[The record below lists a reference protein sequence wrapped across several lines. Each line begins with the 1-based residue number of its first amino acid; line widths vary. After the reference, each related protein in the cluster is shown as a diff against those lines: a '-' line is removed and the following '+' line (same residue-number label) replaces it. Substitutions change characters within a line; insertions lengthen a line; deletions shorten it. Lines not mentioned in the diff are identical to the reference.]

1 MQAQARDDRAARRA
15 GSPEGS
21 LRNGQINHNNENQ
34 ENIHPNINHITV
46 VGAGLDTYIPTIPE
60 VRESDIK
67 TKFPHQTL
75 TVIDGRPSYEK
86 MLNCERELGINAL
99 AVEVPFGGGNR
110 GCLGLVYSAAKF
122 LAEAGEA
129 WDVPESEGAYPI
141 FQANATENDKK
152 RTISAHI
159 KREKGIKNAKCCER
173 LLINQLLACVDNDY
187 LLELKDGMRQY
198 QGRTLRELLAHLKKY
213 GKMDNIVHE
222 RVMEDFRRA
231 PDMDAP
237 IDKYFAKQREC
248 QVQLADSDDP
258 ISDAAMVKQ
267 LAKHLGKIPGL
278 GRKVLKFERKDA
290 NERTWARA
298 KKYFRDAIDD
308 LDDENKAYGMEPG
321 LQANAAVL
329 AKTNTVLA
337 SQQRAEAEQK
347 ARDEIAD
354 KMSGSFQALASAA
367 VAKAETIDHNASTIA
382 SLTQTVAELTSTN
395 KRLVAQLAEALSK
408 TVRGPNRPP
417 PGIPAPTSSAATT
430 LPKTTHILNTAGVA
444 CPAKLQQ
451 SGRYHFTT
459 GQYCSICGK
468 KGARHVPGD
477 CLELP
482 ANAGRKAIVNRWNNS
497 ASKPSE

>member
-1 MQAQARDDRAARRA
+1 M
-15 GSPEGS
+15 
-21 LRNGQINHNNENQ
+21 
-34 ENIHPNINHITV
+34 
-46 VGAGLDTYIPTIPE
+46 DTFIPTIPE
-60 VRESDIK
+60 VRESDVK
-67 TKFPHQTL
+67 AKFPHQTL
-75 TVIDGRPSYEK
+75 TVIDGKPTYEK

-110 GCLGLVYSAAKF
+110 GCLGLVYSAAKY

-159 KREKGIKNAKCCER
+159 KREKGIKTAKCCER

-187 LLELKDGMRQY
+187 LLELKDGMREY

-237 IDKYFAKQREC
+237 IDKYYAKQREC

-278 GRKVLKFERKDA
+278 GRKVIKFERKDA

-308 LDDENKAYGMEPG
+308 LDDENKAYGIEPG

-329 AKTNTVLA
+329 AKTSGVLA
-337 SQQRAEAEQK
+337 SQQQAEAEQK

-354 KMSGSFQALASAA
+354 KMSGSFEALASAA
-367 VAKAETIDHNASTIA
+367 VAKAETIDNNAAAIA
-382 SLTQTVAELTSTN
+382 SLTQTVAELTATN
-395 KRLVAQLAEALSK
+395 KRLVAQLAEALNK
-408 TVRGPNRPP
+408 TARGPNRPP
-417 PGIPAPTSSAATT
+417 PGIPAPATTPAAATS

-444 CPAKLQQ
+444 CPAKLQP
-451 SGRYHFTT
+451 SGRYHFVT
-459 GQYCSICGK
+459 GQHCSTCGK
-468 KGARHVPGD
+468 KEALHVPGD

-482 ANAGRKAIVNRWNNS
+482 ANAERKAIVNRWNNRT
-497 ASKPSE
+497 SKPSE